1 MKARTRHAA
10 IGILLIA
17 ALLAAI
23 GIAQVVVERQRAA
36 EPLTS
41 ARFTITCTVESAT
54 AQDGTGR
61 LTCTPDEE
69 YGTARQVTINMH
81 DRSQLRWME
90 HLERDDRITCDLQY
104 RVPRADADYTT
115 ADDLRSPYLLLR
127 DRPDWDRH
135 LELAMTGDELPNV
148 IKRG

>member
-1 MKARTRHAA
+1 MKTNKWRAA
-10 IGILLIA
+10 AGVLLVVGILG
-17 ALLAAI
+17 AI
-23 GIAQVVVERQRAA
+23 GIASVVVERQRAA

-41 ARFTITCTVESAT
+41 ARFTITCTVESTT

-69 YGTARQVTINMH
+69 YGVTRQVTINMH

-90 HLERDDRITCDLQY
+90 QLERGDQITCDLQY

-127 DRPDWDRH
+127 DRPDWDHH
-135 LELAMTGDELPNV
+135 LELAMTGDELSCV
-148 IKRG
+148 LEQC